1 MREASWLLVGGLR
14 CWTAAAV
21 PRLVAT
27 RSGRWERPTSGQE
40 GARRALLRFRIR
52 QSGTTRK
59 GGSGVRRKRVWK
71 RLLGLHRAVV
81 EDVEGGDDGP
91 VIIHVR
97 PKARE
102 RDRCPHCRR
111 RCAGYDWGAGRRR
124 WRALDLGTT
133 FCYLEAWAPRVSC
146 PEHGVV
152 VAAVPW
158 ARHDSG
164 FTRCFEDQV
173 AWLAV
178 HTNKTA
184 VAELMRI
191 AWRTVGWICERV
203 MAEHR
208 QGRDLFASL
217 KRIGV
222 DEISIRKGHRY
233 LTVVVDH
240 DTGRVVW
247 AAAGRDRATTERFL
261 DLLGDE
267 RCKQLKLVS
276 CDMAEW
282 ITRPLAERCPNASVC
297 YDPFHLIKLAT
308 DALDDI
314 RREVWNEARKAGQ
327 RQLARELKGARF
339 VLWKNPGN
347 LTERQR
353 LKLARVQALNQ
364 RLYRA
369 YLLAQQLRQIYRTG
383 FDEAIALLDA
393 WLRWARRS
401 RLQPFVKLARTITEQ
416 RPGIEAAIQN
426 GLSNARV
433 EQVNTQLRLI
443 IRRAF
448 GFHSYQAPIALAS
461 KRRYRFGG
469 DRG

>member
-1 MREASWLLVGGLR
+1 
-14 CWTAAAV
+14 
-21 PRLVAT
+21 
-27 RSGRWERPTSGQE
+27 
-40 GARRALLRFRIR
+40 
-52 QSGTTRK
+52 
-59 GGSGVRRKRVWK
+59 VRRRRVWK
-71 RLLGLHRAVV
+71 KLLGLQRAVV
-81 EDVEGGDDGP
+81 EGVELEESGA
-91 VIIHVR
+91 VVVSVR
-97 PKARE
+97 PATRE
-102 RDRCPHCRR
+102 RDRCPYCRR
-111 RCAGYDWGAGRRR
+111 RCPGYDWGEGRRR

-133 FCYLEAWAPRVSC
+133 FAYLEAEAPRVSC
-146 PEHGVV
+146 KRHGVV
-152 VAAVPW
+152 LAAVPW
-158 ARHDSG
+158 ARHDSS
-164 FTRCFEDQV
+164 FTRAFEDQV

-203 MAEHR
+203 MAE
-208 QGRDLFASL
+208 QQTGRDMLAGL
-217 KRIGV
+217 KRIGI

-240 DTGRVVW
+240 DTGRLVW
-247 AAAGRDRATTERFL
+247 AAAGRDRATTEKFL

-282 ITRPLAERCPNASVC
+282 ITRPVAERCTNATVC
-297 YDPFHLIKLAT
+297 YDPFHLIKLST

-327 RQLARELKGARF
+327 KQLAKELKGARF
-339 VLWKNPGN
+339 ALWKNPGN
-347 LTERQR
+347 LTERQQ

-369 YLLAQQLRQIYRTG
+369 YLLSQQLREIYRVAV
-383 FDEAIALLDA
+383 DDALALLEA
-393 WLRWARRS
+393 WLKWARRC
-401 RLQPFVKLARTITEQ
+401 RLEPFVKLARTITEQ
-416 RPGIEAAIQN
+416 RAGIEAAIRH

-448 GFHSYQAPIALAS
+448 GFHSYDAPIALAMLAL
-461 KRRYRFGG
+461 GG
-469 DRG
+469 LCPSLPDR